1 MLRGPSLPINT
12 KVKGIEVNQDVMVS
26 YIYIYI
32 YIYIYLDIYNY
43 LKLTLQLCFQNI
55 TQLKTQTA
63 KRNYLEDIKQ
73 LERITN
79 KKHTQCK
86 KSSKYASV

>member
-32 YIYIYLDIYNY
+32 YIYLDIYTS
-43 LKLTLQLCFQNI
+43 LQVTLQLCFQNI
-55 TQLKTQTA
+55 TELKTQTA